1 MNEQKLR
8 KIIKEE
14 IKQQFLNESRYGPVA
29 QEELVIKTLNV
40 LEELKTLKEEA
51 KLFSNNA
58 QADPNYE
65 GEAEFMLYYSISE
78 AVKEINKALTRFKRI
93 KR

>member
-14 IKQQFLNESRYGPVA
+14 IKQQFLNEST
-29 QEELVIKTLNV
+29 QEELVMKTLNV

-51 KLFSNNA
+51 KLFFNNA
-58 QADPNYE
+58 LADPDYE

>member
-8 KIIKEE
+8 RIVKEE
-14 IKQQFLNESRYGPVA
+14 IKQQFLNEST
-29 QEELVIKTLNV
+29 QEELVMKTLNV
-40 LEELKTLKEEA
+40 LEGLKALKEEA
-51 KLFSNNA
+51 KLFSNTA
-58 QADPNYE
+58 QADPDYE

>member
-8 KIIKEE
+8 RIIKEE
-14 IKQQFLNESRYGPVA
+14 IKQQFLNEST

-40 LEELKTLKEEA
+40 LEELKTLREEA

-58 QADPNYE
+58 QADPDYE

-78 AVKEINKALTRFKRI
+78 AVKEINKALTQFKRI

>member
-8 KIIKEE
+8 RIIKEE
-14 IKQQFLNESRYGPVA
+14 IKQQFLNEST

-40 LEELKTLKEEA
+40 LEELKTLREEA

-58 QADPNYE
+58 QADPDYE

>member
-8 KIIKEE
+8 RIVKEE
-14 IKQQFLNESRYGPVA
+14 IKQQFLNEST
-29 QEELVIKTLNV
+29 QDELVMKTLNV
-40 LEELKTLKEEA
+40 LEGLKALKEEA

-58 QADPNYE
+58 QANPDYE

>member
-8 KIIKEE
+8 RIIKEE
-14 IKQQFLNESRYGPVA
+14 IKQQFLNEST

-58 QADPNYE
+58 QADPDYE

>member
-8 KIIKEE
+8 RIIKEE
-14 IKQQFLNESRYGPVA
+14 IKQQFLNEST

-40 LEELKTLKEEA
+40 LEELKTLREEA

-58 QADPNYE
+58 QADPDYE

-78 AVKEINKALTRFKRI
+78 AIKEINKALTRFKRI
-93 KR
+93 K

>member
-8 KIIKEE
+8 RIIKEE
-14 IKQQFLNESRYGPVA
+14 IKQQFLNEST
-29 QEELVIKTLNV
+29 QEELVMKTLNV
-40 LEELKTLKEEA
+40 LEGLKALKEEA

-58 QADPNYE
+58 QADPDYE

>member
-1 MNEQKLR
+1 MNEQELR
-8 KIIKEE
+8 RIVKEE
-14 IKQQFLNESRYGPVA
+14 IKQQFLNEST
-29 QEELVIKTLNV
+29 QEELVMKTLNV
-40 LEELKTLKEEA
+40 LEGLKALKEEA

-58 QADPNYE
+58 QADPDYE

>member
-8 KIIKEE
+8 RIIKEE
-14 IKQQFLNESRYGPVA
+14 IKQQFLNEST

-58 QADPNYE
+58 LADPDYE

-78 AVKEINKALTRFKRI
+78 AIKEINKALTRFKRI
-93 KR
+93 K

>member
-1 MNEQKLR
+1 MNEQELR

-14 IKQQFLNESRYGPVA
+14 IKQQFLNEST
-29 QEELVIKTLNV
+29 QEELVMKTLNV
-40 LEELKTLKEEA
+40 LEGLKALKEEA

-58 QADPNYE
+58 QANPDYE

>member
-8 KIIKEE
+8 RIIKEE
-14 IKQQFLNESRYGPVA
+14 IKQQFLNEST

-58 QADPNYE
+58 QADPDYE
-65 GEAEFMLYYSISE
+65 GEAEFMLYYSISA

>member
-1 MNEQKLR
+1 MNEQELR

-14 IKQQFLNESRYGPVA
+14 IKQQFLNENT
-29 QEELVIKTLNV
+29 QEELVMKTLNV
-40 LEELKTLKEEA
+40 LEGLKALKEEA

-58 QADPNYE
+58 QANPDYE

>member
-8 KIIKEE
+8 RIIKEE
-14 IKQQFLNESRYGPVA
+14 IKQQFLNEST

-40 LEELKTLKEEA
+40 LEELKTLREEA

-58 QADPNYE
+58 QADPDYE

-93 KR
+93 K

>member
-1 MNEQKLR
+1 MNEQELR
-8 KIIKEE
+8 RIVKEE
-14 IKQQFLNESRYGPVA
+14 IKQQFLNEST

-40 LEELKTLKEEA
+40 LEGLKALKEEA
-51 KLFSNNA
+51 KLFSNTA
-58 QADPNYE
+58 QADSDYE

>member
-1 MNEQKLR
+1 MDKLQEQKLR
-8 KIIKEE
+8 GIIKEE
-14 IKQQFLNESRYGPVA
+14 IKQQFLNENT
-29 QEELVIKTLNV
+29 QEELVIKTLYV
-40 LEELKTLKEEA
+40 LGELKTLKEET

-58 QADPNYE
+58 PANPDYE

>member
-8 KIIKEE
+8 RIIKEE
-14 IKQQFLNESRYGPVA
+14 IKQQFLNEST
-29 QEELVIKTLNV
+29 QEELVTKTLNV
-40 LEELKTLKEEA
+40 LEGLKALKEEA
-51 KLFSNNA
+51 KLFSNKA
-58 QADPNYE
+58 QADPDYE

-93 KR
+93 K

>member
-1 MNEQKLR
+1 M
-8 KIIKEE
+8 
-14 IKQQFLNESRYGPVA
+14 
-29 QEELVIKTLNV
+29 KTLNV
-40 LEELKTLKEEA
+40 LEGLKALKEEA
-51 KLFSNNA
+51 KLFSNTA
-58 QADPNYE
+58 QADPDYE

>member
-1 MNEQKLR
+1 MNEQELR
-8 KIIKEE
+8 RIVKEE
-14 IKQQFLNESRYGPVA
+14 IKQQFLNEST

-58 QADPNYE
+58 QADPDYE

>member
-1 MNEQKLR
+1 MNKLQEQKLR
-8 KIIKEE
+8 GIIKEE
-14 IKQQFLNESRYGPVA
+14 IKQQFLNENT
-29 QEELVIKTLNV
+29 QEELVMKTLNV
-40 LEELKTLKEEA
+40 LGELKTLKEET

-58 QADPNYE
+58 QANPDYE

>member
-1 MNEQKLR
+1 MNEQELR
-8 KIIKEE
+8 GIIKEE
-14 IKQQFLNESRYGPVA
+14 IKRQFLNENT

-40 LEELKTLKEEA
+40 LGELKTLKEET

-58 QADPNYE
+58 QADPDYE

-78 AVKEINKALTRFKRI
+78 AVKEINKALTQFKRI

>member
-8 KIIKEE
+8 RIIKEE
-14 IKQQFLNESRYGPVA
+14 IKQQFLNEST
-29 QEELVIKTLNV
+29 QEELVMKTLKV

-58 QADPNYE
+58 LADPDYE

>member
-1 MNEQKLR
+1 MNEQELR
-8 KIIKEE
+8 MMIKEE
-14 IKQQFLNESRYGPVA
+14 IKQRFLNEST
-29 QEELVIKTLNV
+29 QEELVTKTLNV
-40 LEELKTLKEEA
+40 LEGLKALKEEA

-58 QADPNYE
+58 LADPDYD

-78 AVKEINKALTRFKRI
+78 AVKEINKALTQFKRI